1 MYQALK
7 QYFGFD
13 DFREGQAEVV
23 ERILTGE
30 DLLVVMP
37 TGAGKSLC
45 FQLPALMRPGYTLV
59 LSPLISLMKDQ
70 VDALVAQ
77 GLPAAYINS
86 TVSPDQQG
94 LVLAAAR
101 QGAVKLLYVAPE
113 RFGADRFRT
122 FLRECP
128 PAALVV
134 DEAHCISQWG
144 HDFRPDYAKIGQ
156 YVEWL
161 QIPQVCG
168 FTATATPLVRD
179 DIRVHLHRP
188 EMEVFVTGFR
198 RPNLSFKVVECRS
211 KADKFHT
218 IDNLLAV
225 PAPTII
231 YVATRKA
238 VDELVREIEGGIG
251 YHAGMD
257 DAVRNQVQDRF
268 MREPNPVLIATNA
281 FGMGIDRKDIRRV
294 IHFGIP
300 GSLEAYYQEAG
311 RAGRDG
317 EPAECILLDSYQ
329 DRFVQEFFIDL
340 SNPPPAMIEALY
352 GILARQA
359 RAGQGR
365 ALELTTARLAEL
377 VPGGA
382 SDGQVSS
389 ALRVLERH
397 NLIQRGYRGD
407 SLGTLQFHGD
417 PAELMRIHQH
427 QATQR
432 SRFIYRCLQAFGE
445 RAREPQTCGLPLLCS
460 MVGLHEDQIRRVLS
474 ALEGEVLHWE
484 PPFAGRTTEVVDPAR
499 ETTGIDFR
507 ELVEKRDFDQKRL
520 ETMQEYGRAKT
531 CRQRFLTSYFG
542 EDVGTWT
549 CEICDHCAK
558 SLRVIQREPTSD
570 EMQAVRTVLRTVR
583 ALDGR
588 VGQGKIAML
597 LAGSTAEAIV
607 DSYLSRHPDYGAL
620 ADLEQTE
627 IRRLLR
633 SLTTAGC
640 LELVGSHEYPCVGL
654 TVLGD
659 EVLAGQRTVKLD
671 YHADPPPSPRPA
683 RSVRGKTRSVA
694 PTATA
699 SGDDDLYDRLRDLRN
714 TLASKQNTPAYR
726 IFSNAVLEALAD
738 QRPVTV
744 EEALQ
749 ISGIGPS
756 KARTVVPEFLAEI
769 AAWRAENPD

>member
-7 QYFGFD
+7 EFFGFD

-77 GLPAAYINS
+77 GIPAACVNS
-86 TVSPDQQG
+86 TVPADQQG
-94 LVLAAAR
+94 LALAAAR
-101 QGAVKLLYVAPE
+101 QGAIKLLYVAPE
-113 RFGADRFRT
+113 RFGTERFRA
-122 FLRECP
+122 FVRDCP
-128 PAALVV
+128 PSALVV

-161 QIPQVCG
+161 QIPQVCA

-179 DIRVHLHRP
+179 DIRVHLHRA
-188 EMEVFVTGFR
+188 EMDVFVTGFR

-211 KADKFHT
+211 KADKLRALDT
-218 IDNLLAV
+218 LLET
-225 PAPTII
+225 PSPTII
-231 YVATRKA
+231 YAPTRKA
-238 VDELVREIEGGIG
+238 VDELVREIKGGIG
-251 YHAGMD
+251 YHAGME
-257 DAVRNQVQDRF
+257 DAVRNHVQDRF

-317 EPAECILLDSYQ
+317 EPADCILLDSYQ

-340 SNPPPAMIEALY
+340 SNPPPAMIESLY
-352 GILARQA
+352 GILARHS
-359 RAGQGR
+359 RDGQGR
-365 ALELTTARLAEL
+365 ALELTAARLAEL

-389 ALRVLERH
+389 ALRVLEKH
-397 NLIQRGYRGD
+397 NLIRRGYRGD
-407 SLGTLQFHGD
+407 SLGTLQFYGD
-417 PAELMRIHQH
+417 PHELMLIHQH
-427 QATQR
+427 QSTQR
-432 SRFIYRCLQAFGE
+432 SRFIYRCLHAFGE
-445 RAREPQTCGLPLLCS
+445 RALEPQPCGLPLLCS
-460 MVGLHEDQIRRVLS
+460 MVGLHEDQVRRVLS

-484 PPFAGRTTEVVDPAR
+484 PPFAGRTTEVVDPNR
-499 ETTGIDFR
+499 EATDIDFR
-507 ELVEKRDFDQKRL
+507 ALNEKRDFDQKRL
-520 ETMQEYGRAKT
+520 ETMEEYGRAKA

-542 EDVGTWT
+542 EDVGGWS
-549 CEICDHCAK
+549 CGICDYCSSHQ
-558 SLRVIQREPTSD
+558 RVIQRQPTAD
-570 EMQAVRTVLRTVR
+570 EMQAVRTILRTVR

-620 ADLEQTE
+620 ADMEQTE

-633 SLTTAGC
+633 SLTTSGC
-640 LELVGSHEYPCVGL
+640 VEPVGSNEYPCVGL
-654 TVLGD
+654 TGLGQ
-659 EVLAGQRTVKLD
+659 EVLAGQRTVTLD
-671 YHADPPPSPRPA
+671 YLADPPARAPQPA
-683 RSVRGKTRSVA
+683 RRSHRSV
-694 PTATA
+694 PED
-699 SGDDDLYDRLRDLRN
+699 SPEDDDLYDRLRDLRN
-714 TLASKQNTPAYR
+714 ALAKEQNTPAYR

-744 EEALQ
+744 EEAQQ

-756 KARTVVPEFLAEI
+756 KARTVVPRFLDEI
-769 AAWRAENPD
+769 AKWRAENPD